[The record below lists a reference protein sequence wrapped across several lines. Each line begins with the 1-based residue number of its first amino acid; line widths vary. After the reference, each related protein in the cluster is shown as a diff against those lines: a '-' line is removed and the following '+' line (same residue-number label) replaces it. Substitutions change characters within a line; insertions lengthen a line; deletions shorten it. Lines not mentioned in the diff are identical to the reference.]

1 MDLVDKY
8 IKHSEKSDY
17 ELMVWYDKERQAH
30 LIRDMD
36 LGHLINIRNFL
47 YNLDKQDTKVYQRVQ
62 DEINRR
68 RTKKVMKKTFKIP
81 VTWEVYARAEVEAEN
96 LEEAYKIIEE
106 DKEDIPLPTETCYVD
121 GTFKNSFDNIEELK
135 AFMELDEY

>member
-8 IKHSEKSDY
+8 IKHSEKSD
-17 ELMVWYDKERQAH
+17 
-30 LIRDMD
+30 
-36 LGHLINIRNFL
+36 
-47 YNLDKQDTKVYQRVQ
+47 
-62 DEINRR
+62 
-68 RTKKVMKKTFKIP
+68 KVMKKTFKIP